1 MTEADLEVPFLAKKP
16 VRIVEGKGVELV
28 GDDGRT
34 YLDVGASYG
43 VALLGHAHPEIR
55 AVLAR
60 SADHPAVH
68 FTYPHPAR
76 EAFYERL
83 TDATGLDRVYPT
95 SSGTEAIEAATKAAV
110 AATGRSRIVAVE
122 GAFHGRS
129 LGALAATWR
138 RPYREPFEDLLHDV
152 TFVPPDVD
160 AVEQAIDDGTA
171 LFLAEPVQGEA
182 GVHPLPDAFLEAA
195 RERCRATGAVFAL
208 DEVQTG
214 LGRTGSFLAGGGLD
228 PDVVCLGKGLG
239 NGYPV
244 AACVVS
250 EAVAD
255 VPARSHGGTF
265 NGNPTACA
273 VAGEVLEILDE
284 EDLPA
289 RAARIGDRLG
299 ERLTGIAQDHGI
311 VREVRWAGA
320 MAAVDLRVHNAPI
333 LRGMADRGVLALS
346 SGRTGVRFLPPLT
359 IADHRLDGAVDALD
373 AALEAADG

>member
-1 MTEADLEVPFLAKKP
+1 MREADLEVPFLPKKP
-16 VRIVEGKGVELV
+16 VRIVEGKGAELV

-43 VALLGHAHPEIR
+43 VALLGHAHPRIR
-55 AVLAR
+55 DVLAR
-60 SADHPAVH
+60 PAEHPAVH

-76 EAFYERL
+76 QALYDRL

-110 AATGRSRIVAVE
+110 AATGRSRIVALE

-138 RPYREPFEDLLHDV
+138 RPYREPFEELLHDV
-152 TFVPPDVD
+152 AFVPPEVD
-160 AVEQAIDDGTA
+160 AVEAAVDEETA

-182 GVHPLPDAFLEAA
+182 GVRPLPGAVLEAA

-244 AACVVS
+244 AACVVD

-255 VPARSHGGTF
+255 VPPRSHGGTF

-273 VAGEVLEILDE
+273 VAGEVLDVLDE
-284 EDLPA
+284 EDLSA
-289 RAARIGDRLG
+289 RAARLGDRLG
-299 ERLTGIAQDHGI
+299 ERLTDVAEDHRI

-333 LRGMADRGVLALS
+333 LRGLADRGVLALS

-359 IADHRLDGAVDALD
+359 VAEAQLDRAVEALDEALEGLDG
-373 AALEAADG
+373 